1 MRSKVTSLAAVP
13 TENLI
18 HVVMIEVNNADYILP
33 STRNVIELSFTL
45 RCSSKP
51 SQICPYIYRTQP
63 GRLLRHRPAPMK
75 VLQTFGRQRL
85 HFTPIYK
92 A

>member
-33 STRNVIELSFTL
+33 WN
-45 RCSSKP
+45 
-51 SQICPYIYRTQP
+51 SQ
-63 GRLLRHRPAPMK
+63 RHRIVFYLAM
-75 VLQTFGRQRL
+75 L
-85 HFTPIYK
+85 IK
-92 A
+92 AFPDLSLYL